1 MLGVTLF
8 GIVFTPVFSR
18 AIRWLTGRG
27 KAATVPTIVSVG
39 LTAIQGKPGR
49 HDV

>member
-8 GIVFTPVFSR
+8 GIVFTPVFSMV
-18 AIRWLTGRG
+18 ICWLTGRG
-27 KAATVPTIVSVG
+27 QAATVPTMVPVG